1 MGCGGYARPARRTMT
16 AGRIGFL
23 GLGTMGR
30 PMALRLLNAGVELRV
45 FDIAADA
52 VNYFTAKGVISA
64 ATPRALGEWADILI
78 FMVPHPDGLRDNLLG
93 PQGAIHTLRAGSV
106 VIDMSTNG
114 PAVVKTCGEALAAR
128 GIEMMDAPVGKGPTA
143 AAKGDLTILMG
154 GKREVCA
161 AAEPILRHFGTELHY
176 CGPLGSGQVVKLVN
190 NMVSCANAAVLAEA
204 CGLAHNAGVDLGVLT
219 GIMAG
224 TAADSHQLRHTLMG
238 KALKSDFEPA
248 FKLKLAYKDMRFA
261 LQMARELNATS
272 ACTGAAVEWY
282 ERAAAA
288 GYGELD
294 RAALLLVVDPRM
306 KKA

>member
-1 MGCGGYARPARRTMT
+1 MT

-52 VNYFTAKGVISA
+52 VNYFTAKGVIAA
-64 ATPRALGEWADILI
+64 ATPRELGEWADMLI
-78 FMVPHPDGLRDNLLG
+78 FMVPHPDALRDNLLG
-93 PQGAIHTLRAGSV
+93 AQGAIHTLRPGSV

-114 PAVVKTCGEALAAR
+114 PAVIKTCGEALAAH
-128 GIEMMDAPVGKGPTA
+128 GIEMIDAPVGKGPPA
-143 AAKGDLTILMG
+143 AAQGELTLLMG

-190 NMVSCANAAVLAEA
+190 NLVSCANAAVLAEA
-204 CGLAHNAGVDLGVLT
+204 CGLAHKSGVDLGVLAE
-219 GIMAG
+219 IMTG
-224 TAADSHQLRHTLMG
+224 TAADSHQLRHTLIG
-238 KALKSDFEPA
+238 KALKGDFDPA
-248 FKLKLAYKDMRFA
+248 FKLGLAHKDMRFA

-272 ACTGAAVEWY
+272 ACTAAAVDWY

-288 GYGELD
+288 GHGELD
-294 RAALLLVVDPRM
+294 RAALMLLVDPRL
-306 KKA
+306 KNA